1 MKFEYKTI
9 TMDYNGVLLPE
20 ELNKLGGEGWEL
32 ISLQRIYKKL
42 NKKTNESIS
51 FNFVTEYVFKR
62 KKIDI
67 SNTLLTD

>member
-9 TMDYNGVLLPE
+9 TIDYNSVLLPE
-20 ELNKLGGEGWEL
+20 ELNKLGCEGWEL

-51 FNFVTEYVFKR
+51 FNFVTEYIFKR
-62 KKIDI
+62 EKIDI